1 MNITYD
7 KDADVLYI
15 TLQDVEAVVAEEVG
29 DDVFIRYID
38 GPWLTKPVGITIMN
52 LKRYIE

>member
-15 TLQDVEAVVAEEVG
+15 TLQDVEAVAEEQDTG
-29 DDVFIRYID
+29 DFIRYYND
-38 GPWLTKPVGITIMN
+38 KTVAGITIMDF
-52 LKRYIE
+52 KERYQNEN